1 MYIDY
6 LKVTDYITFNDK
18 LNTDELA
25 DDDEWRKLTFS
36 VDYKEPD
43 ISIRT
48 IGAQLKQ
55 ATNLRYWVK
64 SRDVWGELERGQIL
78 MSDKRNITINF
89 DENGD
94 VRFSENKEYY
104 NEAIDGVIKI
114 LNQI

>member
-1 MYIDY
+1 
-6 LKVTDYITFNDK
+6 
-18 LNTDELA
+18 
-25 DDDEWRKLTFS
+25 
-36 VDYKEPD
+36 
-43 ISIRT
+43 
-48 IGAQLKQ
+48 
-55 ATNLRYWVK
+55 LRYWVK